1 DLMLEVD
8 AVDTCLV
15 YSVHPFGVKLSVRS
29 CVREVK
35 ACEMAEFITQGIG
48 SGGGHQEK
56 AGGFI
61 QMELLEKAFRSWGRD
76 RDVKGFLKWRMDSYF
91 DGIEVIHSAK
101 YAASLEG
108 MELYRKRRLPLGFVE
123 AAEIFPVG
131 TTICVRTLEGDLDVE
146 VQENTFIM
154 IGVKGEVY
162 PSKREKF
169 QHNYVVLEEPYEFQ
183 GEYAPAVRDLVE
195 GRHISLIP
203 HARACLATGE
213 SYIYVKELD
222 HRVKVFTEWDDDKY
236 MLGKEGDFL
245 AVRQDDLHDI
255 YVIEQ
260 SIFERTYEKAK
271 MLKTG

>member
-1 DLMLEVD
+1 M
-8 AVDTCLV
+8 
-15 YSVHPFGVKLSVRS
+15 
-29 CVREVK
+29 
-35 ACEMAEFITQGIG
+35 
-48 SGGGHQEK
+48 
-56 AGGFI
+56 
-61 QMELLEKAFRSWGRD
+61 
-76 RDVKGFLKWRMDSYF
+76 
-91 DGIEVIHSAK
+91 
-101 YAASLEG
+101 
-108 MELYRKRRLPLGFVE
+108 
-123 AAEIFPVG
+123 
-131 TTICVRTLEGDLDVE
+131 
-146 VQENTFIM
+146 
-154 IGVKGEVY
+154 
-162 PSKREKF
+162 
-169 QHNYVVLEEPYEFQ
+169 
-183 GEYAPAVRDLVE
+183 RDLVE